1 MVKNEVHAEEQ
12 MIDSLA
18 IEKAKNRQIFLTI
31 LQNTH
36 FLTKQ
41 GLAFCVIKEQ
51 GNFDELMKD
60 SWKIDPRVAN
70 WIEKKQQALT

>member
-1 MVKNEVHAEEQ
+1 

-31 LQNTH
+31 LQNAH

-41 GLAFCVIKEQ
+41 GLVFCVIKEQ
-51 GNFDELMKD
+51 ENFDELMKD
-60 SWKIDPRVAN
+60 S
-70 WIEKKQQALT
+70 